1 MIQIGSS
8 VEPEYLEVIK
18 RSDNFYGVYKSWF
31 NYAINGYMHELLTS
45 ATTKTQAHKKMKL
58 IYKGYKMGENDN
70 SYYDEY

>member
-18 RSDNFYGVYKSWF
+18 RSDNFYGVYRSWF
-31 NYAINGYMHELLTS
+31 NYSINGYMHELLTS
-45 ATTKTQAHKKMKL
+45 ATTKTQAYKKMEL

-70 SYYDEY
+70 SHYDEY